1 MQGLPQDKTAIENA
15 AILSASACTPLVID
29 PDLYFAR
36 WIVEKS
42 SSGKLQRETAGSK
55 TLKSSLLQ
63 AVEFGWNLIVDRI
76 EIEVEPIL
84 LQAAAKHVQQR
95 GMSTIIHLG
104 GKEIEY
110 NPRLRLFM
118 GQSAQTYFD
127 RYVFLFL
134 YACKI

>member
-1 MQGLPQDKTAIENA
+1 M
-15 AILSASACTPLVID
+15 ID

-55 TLKSSLLQ
+55 TLKSTLLQ

-76 EIEVEPIL
+76 EIHVEPIL

-104 GKEIEY
+104 GKDIEY
-110 NPRLRLFM
+110 NPRFRLFL
-118 GQSAQTYFD
+118 GQSAQTYSCLPC
-127 RYVFLFL
+127 YYLFMCL
-134 YACKI
+134 QMCRCLTIHSKPLFTYPLI